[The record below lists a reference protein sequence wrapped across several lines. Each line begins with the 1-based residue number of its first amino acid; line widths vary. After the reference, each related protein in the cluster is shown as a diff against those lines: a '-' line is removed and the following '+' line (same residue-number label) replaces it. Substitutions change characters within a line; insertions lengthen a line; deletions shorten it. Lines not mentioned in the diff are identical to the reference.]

1 MLYFLQADR
10 PDEKF
15 FVKCNPTWIIT
26 RKLTLTAIRSM
37 LLLEHNQGVNTM
49 PQMSK
54 QAYQV
59 LKAQVKYK
67 SYRVYRKYHKPVAFK
82 TYAQAKAYCIQHQ
95 LNYKSSWVLTTVN
108 HCA

>member
-1 MLYFLQADR
+1 
-10 PDEKF
+10 
-15 FVKCNPTWIIT
+15 
-26 RKLTLTAIRSM
+26 
-37 LLLEHNQGVNTM
+37 M
-49 PQMSK
+49 PVLSK

>member
-1 MLYFLQADR
+1 
-10 PDEKF
+10 
-15 FVKCNPTWIIT
+15 
-26 RKLTLTAIRSM
+26 
-37 LLLEHNQGVNTM
+37 M
-49 PQMSK
+49 PILSK

-59 LKAQVKYK
+59 LKAQVKSK

-82 TYAQAKAYCIQHQ
+82 TYASARAYCIKHR